1 MLDIAISGHSPD
13 KVARSAISG
22 HKALFLC
29 LLLILAE
36 TRPKRQPQI
45 NNTFPSL
52 FLRFA
57 QLSGVSGQL
66 QTYRTNNKQ
75 KSNDTNAKHYNNK
88 TATGRQQTRQQNPGA
103 RTDTSPLCE
112 ATSKTI
118 ITGCNK
124 PERQPRETT
133 TTQQ

>member
-88 TATGRQQTRQQNPGA
+88 TATITGHNDDATATGRQQTRQQNPGA

-118 ITGCNK
+118 TA
-124 PERQPRETT
+124 
-133 TTQQ
+133 